1 MPPVVLS
8 EFAGIG
14 LPDWIDALIR
24 IVFVVALMTINAFA
38 LIYLERKVLARFQAR
53 VGPTRTGPIGML
65 QAIADAV
72 KLVAKED
79 VRPTTADRWVFQ
91 LAPFFVFVPVFLMFV
106 PIPFT
111 ETWFIRD
118 LELGFLYIFAVL
130 GLNIVGV
137 VMAGWG
143 SDNKYALLGGIRAAA
158 QAISYELPM
167 LLAAAGV
174 VIIAAS
180 HLPAGEP
187 GALNLNF
194 IAGDQRTTPYLILQ
208 PLGFVIFMI
217 GALAELHRPPFDMP
231 VAESEVVG
239 GYFVEYSG
247 MRWGMFFLAEYT
259 ALFLIVMVAST
270 VFLGGWSFPFGAD
283 LGLGWQ
289 LVLTFFKASALI
301 FVLFWMRAIVPRL
314 RIDQLMAFSWKVLL
328 PFALAQVLA
337 NAIILTYGGADWIV
351 GLVSMAMLALLMG
364 LVYGQMRLKAGA
376 WDSHDPPSGSA
387 SADDHGDRSNRRHS
401 QRRQV
406 RGRGEPVGAAPQ
418 LRRRMRVRMPQRA
431 GDGPASEAATAAG

>member
-1 MPPVVLS
+1 MPDAIMLS

-14 LPDWIDALIR
+14 MPDWIDALIR
-24 IVFVVALMTINAFA
+24 LVFIVVLMTFNALA

-53 VGPTRTGPIGML
+53 VGPTRTGPMGIL
-65 QAIADAV
+65 QSLADAI
-72 KLVAKED
+72 KLLTKED
-79 VRPTTADRWVFQ
+79 VRPDSADRWVFE
-91 LAPFFVFVPVFLMFV
+91 LAVFFVFVPVFLMFV

-118 LELGFLYIFAVL
+118 LELGFLYVFAVL

-137 VMAGWG
+137 IMAGWG

-174 VIIAAS
+174 IMIAAG
-180 HLPAGEP
+180 HLQDDGLVG

-194 IAGDQRTTPYLILQ
+194 IAGDQRTTPYIVLQ

-217 GALAELHRPPFDMP
+217 GAMAELHRPPFDMP

-247 MRWGMFFLAEYT
+247 IRWSLFFLAEYT
-259 ALFLIVMVAST
+259 GLFLMVMLAST
-270 VFLGGWSFPFGAD
+270 VFLGGWNFPYGED
-283 LGLGWQ
+283 GGLGVQ
-289 LVLTFFKASALI
+289 IVLTLLKAGALI
-301 FVLFWMRAIVPRL
+301 FVLFWLRAMFPRL

-328 PFALAQVLA
+328 PFALLQVLA
-337 NAIILTYGGADWIV
+337 NGIILAYGGADWIV
-351 GLVSMAMLALLMG
+351 ALVSLALLVS
-364 LVYGQMRLKAGA
+364 LVALIYVLTRSKAGGQ
-376 WDSHDPPSGSA
+376 SIHL
-387 SADDHGDRSNRRHS
+387 
-401 QRRQV
+401 
-406 RGRGEPVGAAPQ
+406 EPARPRLVTSTEVA
-418 LRRRMRVRMPQRA
+418 A
-431 GDGPASEAATAAG
+431 GD

>member
-79 VRPTTADRWVFQ
+79 VRPTTADRWVFL

-376 WDSHDPPSGSA
+376 GT
-387 SADDHGDRSNRRHS
+387 RTI
-401 QRRQV
+401 
-406 RGRGEPVGAAPQ
+406 
-418 LRRRMRVRMPQRA
+418 RRRAARPRMITATEVA
-431 GDGPASEAATAAG
+431 GGTASGGK

>member
-1 MPPVVLS
+1 MPDAIVLS

-14 LPDWIDALIR
+14 MPDWIDALIR
-24 IVFVVALMTINAFA
+24 LVFIVLLMTINALA

-53 VGPTRTGPIGML
+53 VGPTRTGPMGIL
-65 QAIADAV
+65 QSLADAI
-72 KLVAKED
+72 KLLTKED
-79 VRPTTADRWVFQ
+79 VRPHSADRWVFE
-91 LAPFFVFVPVFLMFV
+91 LAVFFVFVPVFLMFV

-118 LELGFLYIFAVL
+118 LELGFLYVFAVL

-137 VMAGWG
+137 IMAGWG

-174 VIIAAS
+174 IMIAAG
-180 HLPAGEP
+180 HLQDDGLVG

-194 IAGDQRTTPYLILQ
+194 IAGDQRTTPYIVLQ

-247 MRWGMFFLAEYT
+247 IRWSLFFLAEYT
-259 ALFLIVMVAST
+259 GLFLMVMLAST
-270 VFLGGWSFPFGAD
+270 VFLGGWNFPFGED
-283 LGLGWQ
+283 GGLGLQ
-289 LVLTFFKASALI
+289 IVLTLLKAGALI
-301 FVLFWMRAIVPRL
+301 FVLFWLRAMFPRL

-328 PFALAQVLA
+328 PFALLQVLA
-337 NAIILTYGGADWIV
+337 NGIILAYGGADWIV
-351 GLVSMAMLALLMG
+351 ALVSLALLVS
-364 LVYGQMRLKAGA
+364 LVALIYVLIRSKAGGQSIHLEPA
-376 WDSHDPPSGSA
+376 RPRLVTSTEGASG
-387 SADDHGDRSNRRHS
+387 D
-401 QRRQV
+401 
-406 RGRGEPVGAAPQ
+406 
-418 LRRRMRVRMPQRA
+418 
-431 GDGPASEAATAAG
+431 

>member
-1 MPPVVLS
+1 MPDAVMLS

-14 LPDWIDALIR
+14 MPDWIDALIR
-24 IVFVVALMTINAFA
+24 LVFIVALMTINALA

-53 VGPTRTGPIGML
+53 VGPTRTGPMGIL
-65 QAIADAV
+65 QSLADAI
-72 KLVAKED
+72 KLLTKED
-79 VRPTTADRWVFQ
+79 VRPDSADRWVFE
-91 LAPFFVFVPVFLMFV
+91 LAVFFVFVPVFLMFV

-118 LELGFLYIFAVL
+118 LELGFLYVFAVL
-130 GLNIVGV
+130 GLSIIGV
-137 VMAGWG
+137 IMAGWG

-174 VIIAAS
+174 IMIAAG
-180 HLPAGEP
+180 HLQDDGLVG

-194 IAGDQRTTPYLILQ
+194 IAGDQRTTPYIVLQ

-247 MRWGMFFLAEYT
+247 IRWSLFFLAEYT
-259 ALFLIVMVAST
+259 GLFLMVMLAST
-270 VFLGGWSFPFGAD
+270 VFLGGWNFPYGED
-283 LGLGWQ
+283 GGLGLQ
-289 LVLTFFKASALI
+289 IVLTLLKAGALI
-301 FVLFWMRAIVPRL
+301 FVLFWLRAMFPRL

-328 PFALAQVLA
+328 PFALLQVLA
-337 NAIILTYGGADWIV
+337 NGIILAYGGADWIV
-351 GLVSMAMLALLMG
+351 ALVSLALLVS
-364 LVYGQMRLKAGA
+364 LVALIYVLTRSKAGGQSIHLEPA
-376 WDSHDPPSGSA
+376 RPRLVTSTEVA
-387 SADDHGDRSNRRHS
+387 ADD
-401 QRRQV
+401 
-406 RGRGEPVGAAPQ
+406 
-418 LRRRMRVRMPQRA
+418 
-431 GDGPASEAATAAG
+431 